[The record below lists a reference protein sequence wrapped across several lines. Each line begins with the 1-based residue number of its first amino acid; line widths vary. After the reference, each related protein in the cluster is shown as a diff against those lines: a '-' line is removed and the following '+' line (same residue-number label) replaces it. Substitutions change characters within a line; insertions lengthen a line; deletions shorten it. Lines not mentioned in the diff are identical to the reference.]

1 MIRVIALRFAR
12 KDQFA
17 ASSSSPVTTA
27 IPTAFSRRFVES
39 GAPLHSHLVQDV
51 DHADADPVDADA
63 EAGPGV
69 GELGLEP
76 VHELLV
82 LAERVAQR
90 PHVGEDQ
97 PQAVG
102 AHDLVLGPARAA
114 LDVVAVRV
122 AVGDG
127 DLLAAVEAAGLLG
140 VRSRSPWAS
149 SAEKRSRPAL
159 SQARNATLGR
169 AGDGGEVADSRF
181 EEQVLASPLP
191 VLLDVWAPWCV
202 PCRGMEPV
210 IEELAA
216 SLSGR
221 VRVAKLNLDRNPQ
234 SAARLRIQG
243 VPTLIVFKGG
253 HEVGRMVGARGKSE
267 LMRALADVD

>member
-1 MIRVIALRFAR
+1 
-12 KDQFA
+12 
-17 ASSSSPVTTA
+17 
-27 IPTAFSRRFVES
+27 
-39 GAPLHSHLVQDV
+39 
-51 DHADADPVDADA
+51 
-63 EAGPGV
+63 
-69 GELGLEP
+69 
-76 VHELLV
+76 
-82 LAERVAQR
+82 
-90 PHVGEDQ
+90 
-97 PQAVG
+97 
-102 AHDLVLGPARAA
+102 
-114 LDVVAVRV
+114 
-122 AVGDG
+122 
-127 DLLAAVEAAGLLG
+127 LG
-140 VRSRSPWAS
+140 V
-149 SAEKRSRPAL
+149 PA
-159 SQARNATLGR
+159 TVV
-169 AGDGGEVADSRF
+169 EVADSRF